1 MHQTKPI
8 KRNEALQP
16 VSREHHQGLLLC
28 WKIRQGLKKNIA
40 PNRMKVYAEWFY
52 KAYLLPH
59 FEIEEKYMFPVL
71 GNDHELIV
79 KATAQHRR
87 LTRLFTDQQQLAKSL
102 SFIEEELETHIRFE
116 ERVLFNLI
124 QETAT
129 TKQLN
134 VIKKHHVEMQF
145 IENETD
151 MFWE

>member
-40 PNRMKVYAEWFY
+40 PNRMKVYADWFY

-59 FEIEEKYMFPVL
+59 FEVEEKYMFPVL
-71 GNDHELIV
+71 GNEHELII

-87 LTRLFTDQQQLAKSL
+87 LTRLFTDQQQVAKSL

-134 VIKKHHVEMQF
+134 AIKKHHVEMPF

>member
-40 PNRMKVYAEWFY
+40 PNRMKVYADWFY
-52 KAYLLPH
+52 KEHLLPH
-59 FEIEEKYMFPVL
+59 FEIEEKYLFPVL
-71 GNDHELIV
+71 GNEHELIV

-134 VIKKHHVEMQF
+134 TIKKHHVEVPF
-145 IENETD
+145 VENETD
-151 MFWE
+151 MFWL

>member
-40 PNRMKVYAEWFY
+40 PNRMKVYADWFY
-52 KAYLLPH
+52 KEHLLPH
-59 FEIEEKYMFPVL
+59 FEIEEKYLFPVL
-71 GNDHELIV
+71 GNEHELIV

-134 VIKKHHVEMQF
+134 TIKKHHVEVPF
-145 IENETD
+145 VENETD

>member
-40 PNRMKVYAEWFY
+40 PNRMKVYADWFY
-52 KAYLLPH
+52 KEHLLPH
-59 FEIEEKYMFPVL
+59 FEIEEKYLFPVL
-71 GNDHELIV
+71 GNEHELII

-116 ERVLFNLI
+116 ERVLFKKQPPPNNSM
-124 QETAT
+124 QSKNT
-129 TKQLN
+129 TLKCRL
-134 VIKKHHVEMQF
+134 
-145 IENETD
+145 
-151 MFWE
+151 

>member
-40 PNRMKVYAEWFY
+40 PNRMKVYADWFY
-52 KAYLLPH
+52 KEHLLPH
-59 FEIEEKYMFPVL
+59 FEIEEKYLFPVL
-71 GNDHELIV
+71 GNEHELII

-124 QETAT
+124 QEKAT
-129 TKQLN
+129 TKQLHA
-134 VIKKHHVEMQF
+134 IKKHHVEMPF
-145 IENETD
+145 VENETD

>member
-40 PNRMKVYAEWFY
+40 PERMKVYAEWFY

-87 LTRLFTDQQQLAKSL
+87 LSRLFTDQEQLAKSL

-129 TKQLN
+129 TKQLKD
-134 VIKKHHVEMQF
+134 IKKHHIEVPF
-145 IENETD
+145 VENETD

>member
-28 WKIRQGLKKNIA
+28 WKIRQGLKKNIT
-40 PNRMKVYAEWFY
+40 PERMKTYADWFY

-59 FEIEEKYMFPVL
+59 FEIEEKYLFPIL
-71 GNDHELIV
+71 GHEHELII

-87 LTRLFTDQQQLAKSL
+87 LTRLFTDQTHLAKSL

-124 QETAT
+124 QEAANAR
-129 TKQLN
+129 QLN
-134 VIKKHHVEMQF
+134 ALKKFHVEVPF
-145 IENETD
+145 VENETD
-151 MFWE
+151 QFWE